1 MNRTDD
7 STQGAVAS
15 DPGVAAL
22 GDPDPT
28 RRRAALERLGAELAA
43 GRRARPADTGWVN
56 LHYHTCYSYNP
67 NGWTP
72 AQIAWLALQ
81 RGLHAAGIV
90 DFDVLDGVDE
100 ILAAGAAL
108 NLRTTAGLECRV
120 FVAELAEHE
129 INSPG
134 EPGIAYH
141 MGIGFASAKVAP
153 PLRPFLRR
161 LREISERRNREL
173 VRRVNAYLAPVELD
187 YDRDVVP
194 LTPAG
199 NATERHICLAYARK
213 ARHLF
218 GGETSLIAFWSEKLR
233 CDAAELDPPDGVA
246 LQNRI
251 RAITMKAGGVGYVKP
266 DSGSF
271 PPIAETNRFF
281 LDAGAIPLVTW
292 LDGTSSG
299 ERPAENLLQLHLAG
313 GAEGVN
319 IIPDRNYRAGVKDEK
334 LRNLQR
340 IVEAAVA
347 CEMFLVCGTEMNSPG
362 NKFVDDFQTEELRPL
377 LPHFVRG
384 AHIVYGH
391 TALLQHAGLGYVG
404 EWSRRGFATRADRN
418 NFYETVGRLVPPARA
433 AELLRDLPADRGPG
447 AVLDTILSKL
457 GGGVGAV

>member
-1 MNRTDD
+1 MMNRPEGAAPGADD
-7 STQGAVAS
+7 LT
-15 DPGVAAL
+15 AAL
-22 GDPDPT
+22 GDPDPG
-28 RRRAALERLGAELAA
+28 RRRAALERAGAELAS
-43 GRRARPADTGWVN
+43 GRRPRPPDTGWVN

-72 AQIAWLALQ
+72 SQIAWLALQ

-100 ILAAGAAL
+100 MLAAGAIL
-108 NLRTTAGLECRV
+108 DLRTTAGLECRV
-120 FVAELAEHE
+120 YVPALAAHE

-141 MGIGFASAKVAP
+141 MGIGFAASEVPAA
-153 PLRPFLRR
+153 LRPFLRR

-173 VRRVNAYLAPVELD
+173 VRRVNAYLSPVELD
-187 YDRDVVP
+187 YDRDVRP

-218 GGETSLIAFWSEKLR
+218 GGEASLIAFWSEKLR
-233 CDAAELDPPDGVA
+233 CDASELEPPEGVP

-251 RAITMKAGGVGYVKP
+251 RAVTMKAGGVGYVKP

-271 PPIAETNRFF
+271 PTIEQTNRFF
-281 LDAGAIPLVTW
+281 LDAGAIPLATW
-292 LDGTSSG
+292 LDGTSPG
-299 ERPAENLLQLHLAG
+299 ERSPDELLDLHLAG
-313 GAEGVN
+313 GAAGVN
-319 IIPDRNYRAGVKDEK
+319 IIPDRNYRAGVLDEK
-334 LRNLQR
+334 LRNLRR
-340 IVEAAVA
+340 IVEAALA
-347 CEMFLVCGTEMNSPG
+347 REMFLVAGTEMNSPG
-362 NKFVDDFQTEELRPL
+362 NKFVDDFHTEELRPL

-391 TALLQHAGLGYVG
+391 TVLLRHAGLGYTG
-404 EWSRRGFATRADRN
+404 EWSARAFASRADRN

-433 AELLRDLPADRGPG
+433 AELLRNLPAARGPG
-447 AVLDTILSKL
+447 AVLDTILHAL
-457 GGGVGAV
+457 GCCAAG